1 MSEPLIT
8 IEYKEYLKLQKDQL
22 QLRYENTHNI
32 RRIIENNENIKT
44 RDDLL
49 RVIRSLENSYLYMK
63 EGELNAKTN

>member
-1 MSEPLIT
+1 METPLIT
-8 IEYKEYLKLQKDQL
+8 IEYKEYLELQKTEL

-49 RVIRSLENSYLYMK
+49 RVISSLENSYLYMK
-63 EGELNAKTN
+63 EGKQNAKTN